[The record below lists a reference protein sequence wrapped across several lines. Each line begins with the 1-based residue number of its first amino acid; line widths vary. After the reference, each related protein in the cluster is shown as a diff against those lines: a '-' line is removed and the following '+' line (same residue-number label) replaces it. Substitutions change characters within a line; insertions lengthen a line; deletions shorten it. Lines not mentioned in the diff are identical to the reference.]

1 MATKVIGWGK
11 CKATHTPNSGTAAEH
26 NDIIENSTSLSV
38 EEGEEQEA
46 LIEGGEAEARRKM
59 PDKYILEYDRRL
71 GSDDASVKPGFT
83 DDAGTVKVIPPTTG
97 AISVELSGVSLYISL
112 RFDSTDGAVAHY
124 TYKTK
129 GATNANG
136 ELTDVSLSTVAA
148 S

>member
-1 MATKVIGWGK
+1 MATKVIGWGT
-11 CKATHTPNSGTAAEH
+11 CKSTHTPASGTATVH
-26 NDIIENSTSLSV
+26 NDIIEGSASLSV

-71 GSDDASVKPGFT
+71 GSDDSSVKPGFT
-83 DDAGTVKVIPPTTG
+83 DDAGSVKIEPPTTG
-97 AISVELSGVSLYISL
+97 AIAVELSGVSLYISL

-129 GATNANG
+129 GATNADG
-136 ELTDVSLSTVAA
+136 ELTDVSLSAVA